1 MVMPTACYDP
11 ATGDLLGIERGL
23 LAIYNDL
30 NALSTAQ
37 KNAIWAD
44 FTGGTPA
51 KWSTDL
57 GPHADAVSALSI
69 PAIVM
74 HTSTAFTA
82 AEQLAARLR
91 MVAAYLLDEPLY
103 LRNPAFDPTVN
114 VVPYT
119 A

>member
-74 HTSTAFTA
+74 HTSTAFMGG
-82 AEQLAARLR
+82 Q
-91 MVAAYLLDEPLY
+91 PSLY
-103 LRNPAFDPTVN
+103 LTQVPAFRTRDGLPFFR
-114 VVPYT
+114 
-119 A
+119 